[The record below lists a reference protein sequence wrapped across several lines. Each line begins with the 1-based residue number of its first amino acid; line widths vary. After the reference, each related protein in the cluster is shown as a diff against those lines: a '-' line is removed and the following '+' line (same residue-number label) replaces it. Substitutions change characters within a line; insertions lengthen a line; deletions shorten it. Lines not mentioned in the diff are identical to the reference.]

1 MDIFYQT
8 PTGEIYPSITTILHE
23 TISIEKKESLQNWK
37 DQEIAADYITQEAA
51 IIGTET
57 HKLWNHY

>member
-1 MDIFYQT
+1 M
-8 PTGEIYPSITTILHE
+8 SM
-23 TISIEKKESLQNWK
+23 EKKESLQNWK

-57 HKLWNHY
+57 HKLLKITLTK

>member
-1 MDIFYQT
+1 MKQCLM
-8 PTGEIYPSITTILHE
+8 G
-23 TISIEKKESLQNWK
+23 KKESLQNWK

-57 HKLWNHY
+57 HKLIENYINEIRQTDDSQITLSSTF